1 MRYPKIRQTIKNKKI
16 VLFFLSVI
24 GLLCLLLSQIKSSI
38 NIETTM
44 QIIKSEINNVEDAQ
58 FNLLGTNIDLL
69 ETQLTDE
76 NCNEGYLE
84 IFFFNFF
91 FKYSRQYVP
100 KLVRLFPLYWVYTLG
115 PLQLVPAAEVQL
127 KVKEAPSDIPSIGG
141 SAATVLV

>member
-1 MRYPKIRQTIKNKKI
+1 MRYPKIRQTIKNKKM

-84 IFFFNFF
+84 IFFFNF
-91 FKYSRQYVP
+91 
-100 KLVRLFPLYWVYTLG
+100 LF
-115 PLQLVPAAEVQL
+115 
-127 KVKEAPSDIPSIGG
+127 
-141 SAATVLV
+141 